1 MPIGLETTMTRQQQR
16 RARGFSLIELLIVV
30 VILGILAAI
39 VIPAVNNSGMTA
51 RTSTLV
57 STVHTLRGQI
67 AVYQLQHG
75 DELPDLAAESA
86 DGDHFESLVEVTTHK
101 GFDRGPYLIKV
112 PVNPLTGNGSI
123 VMNATTFGATGIPDP
138 VPGADFIYD
147 YQGGAGSGNI
157 WGTTDRATGTP
168 IIQ

>member
-1 MPIGLETTMTRQQQR
+1 MSSGLETTMQRHRQR
-16 RARGFSLIELLIVV
+16 KARGFSLIELLIVV

-39 VIPAVNNSGMTA
+39 VVPAVNNSGMTA

-67 AVYQLQHG
+67 AVYRLQHG
-75 DELPDLAAESA
+75 DELPDLAAASA
-86 DGDHFESLVEVTTHK
+86 GGNHFQQLVEVTVHN

-112 PVNPLTGNGSI
+112 PTNPLTANGAT
-123 VMNATTFGATGIPDP
+123 VMDATTFGATGIPDP

-147 YQGGAGSGNI
+147 YGGGTGSGNI
-157 WGTTDRATGTP
+157 WGTTDRASGTP